1 MRDTHGWRR
10 ALLGAALLTCLAAV
24 ACAVELGTTARTP
37 GFLEVEWDGATTDT
51 IDALLDGRPMSSR
64 FVRFT
69 ALPLG
74 DDNRPGVF
82 LAPLGSTPTQPTT
95 QVTANTAGIAIAAVR
110 LGTVPGRAGIWVTV
124 FELEDSDTIFVDVL
138 PGQAHQIQ
146 LAPRDT
152 TIEVGSSFQMRYSL
166 GDFYANP
173 VEGTVAL
180 TVTGAISLAGET
192 VTGAALGTGQVF
204 GVSSEVTDSVAVEV
218 AAPAGGGA

>member
-51 IDALLDGRPMSSR
+51 IDALIDGVVIAQVRDLDGRPMSSR
-64 FVRFT
+64 FIRFT

-82 LAPLGSTPTQPTT
+82 LAPLGLTPTQPTT

-124 FELEDSDTIFVDVL
+124 FELEDSDTVFVDVL

-152 TIEVGSSFQMRYSL
+152 TIEVGSSFQMRYS
-166 GDFYANP
+166 
-173 VEGTVAL
+173 
-180 TVTGAISLAGET
+180 AGET

-204 GVSSEVTDSVAVEV
+204 GVSGEVTDSVAVEV